1 MSKKKRS
8 LIALA
13 AFAVIVIVVV
23 IAAII
28 ASKSNKAEGRIEQ
41 KNKEISELE
50 SQIEELETQLAE
62 LTEENDSLSVDLEKY
77 KAVAESDESEFLAEY
92 FLPDD
97 DGTLYQCITTSFYRH
112 STLLDQDRVENPV
125 FTSTKTLDLKSK
137 HGFTLFV
144 SMSTEGL
151 LWSTDYPFF
160 DAIPEE
166 EEQ

>member
-1 MSKKKRS
+1 MSKKKRA

-13 AFAVIVIVVV
+13 AFAVVAIVVIIV
-23 IAAII
+23 AII
-28 ASKSNKAEGRIEQ
+28 VTNNNKAEERRDQQI
-41 KNKEISELE
+41 KEISELE
-50 SQIEELETQLAE
+50 SQIEELETQIAE
-62 LTEENDSLSVDLEKY
+62 LTEDNNSLSVDREKY

-97 DGTLYQCITTSFYRH
+97 DGTLYQCITTTFYRH
-112 STLLDQDRVENPV
+112 STLLDQDKVENPV

-166 EEQ
+166 EP

>member
-1 MSKKKRS
+1 MVLFVYLLQFILNQYGYNLSVDGIFGTRT
-8 LIALA
+8 LN
-13 AFAVIVIVVV
+13 AVRDFQR
-23 IAAII
+23 
-28 ASKSNKAEGRIEQ
+28 N
-41 KNKEISELE
+41 N
-50 SQIEELETQLAE
+50 
-62 LTEENDSLSVDLEKY
+62 SLSVDLEKY

-92 FLPDD
+92 FLPPDD
-97 DGTLYQCITTSFYRH
+97 DGTLYQCITTTFYRH
-112 STLLDQDRVENPV
+112 STLLDQDKVENPV

-166 EEQ
+166 E